1 MIVTNKF
8 SIGFRIPD
16 DMEILREF
24 ERTNNLADWSK
35 SESTEYITY
44 TYISVKCSKR
54 GEKDG

>member
-16 DMEILREF
+16 DVDILQEF
-24 ERTNNLADWSK
+24 EKTNDLTDWSR
-35 SESTEYITY
+35 SETTEYITY

-54 GEKDG
+54 GEEDE

>member
-24 ERTNNLADWSK
+24 EKSNDLTFWLR

-44 TYISVKCSKR
+44 TYMSVKCSKR
-54 GEKDG
+54 SEEE